1 MRTVR
6 RPRHYL
12 ARHWLMLMKPA
23 LRYSVSRDAYVLRGV
38 GHRYGP
44 VLRTDRRHR
53 RAFEMVELERRDA
66 RVA

>member
-1 MRTVR
+1 MVR
-6 RPRHYL
+6 RPRRYVE
-12 ARHWLMLMKPA
+12 RHWLVMMRPV

-44 VLRTDRRHR
+44 VLRLDRRRR
-53 RAFEMVELERRDA
+53 RAFEVVELERRHA

>member
-1 MRTVR
+1 
-6 RPRHYL
+6 
-12 ARHWLMLMKPA
+12 MLMKPA

-53 RAFEMVELERRDA
+53 RAFEMVELKRRDA